1 MIDPVEGELIIGLAH
16 VFREGAGLTQH
27 VLVERLHRAERN
39 GVFGRIE
46 IVQIAENVAERVA
59 DLLVVLAHA
68 LHQRFGADHVFAEV
82 HRCDPEAYDFSAK
95 RLEMST
101 GSTSLPRDFDMA

>member
-1 MIDPVEGELIIGLAH
+1 MIHPVIDPVEREFIVGFAY

-46 IVQIAENVAERVA
+46 IVQVPQNVAEGVT
-59 DLLVVLAHA
+59 DLLVVLSGT
-68 LHQRFGADHVFAEV
+68 LH
-82 HRCDPEAYDFSAK
+82 
-95 RLEMST
+95 
-101 GSTSLPRDFDMA
+101 